1 MVSVYSRKTICE
13 EGIIMR
19 LEFIG
24 AAHEVTGSATLLTTE
39 KYRIL
44 VDYGLEQGN
53 NLYDNIDFPIA
64 PGDIDCVLLTHAHID
79 HSGRLPV
86 LVAQGFTGP
95 IYTTVPT
102 TRLCR
107 IMLLDSAHIQE
118 QEAEWKNR
126 KSKRAGA
133 GEVEPLYTTND
144 ANAAIQLLEGIEY
157 DKEREI
163 LPGVSICFRDAGHL
177 LGSASIE
184 VKVTEAGETKT
195 LLFSGDLG
203 NTERPLLRNYELPKP
218 ADYVVI
224 ESTYGGRKHAE
235 RRDYLGQLTRI
246 LQETFRRGGNVV
258 IPAFAVGRTQ
268 ELLYLIREIKE
279 RGLMDEFGDFQVWV
293 DSPLAVEATNI
304 YSMDMLSYCDEETA
318 ELLRDGVNPIR
329 FPGLRTSITSDDS
342 KWINADPTP
351 KVILSASGMCEAGR
365 IRHHLKHNLWRSEST
380 ILFVGYQAEGTLGN
394 ALLNGADTIKLFGEE
409 ITVKAQLEQ
418 MDGISGHSDEP
429 LLLNWLAA
437 LKDNPPVKVFVN
449 HGQDEVTD
457 LFAHTIEETFGWDAE
472 APYSGGIY
480 ELGDTVRCIE
490 KGVTE
495 HVPERTPR
503 QAAAKAS
510 AVFERLLM
518 AGRRL
523 MSVIEHNRGGANKD
537 LAKFADQID
546 ALSTKWDR

>member
-1 MVSVYSRKTICE
+1 MLIGAVWHT
-13 EGIIMR
+13 EGGEQMR
-19 LEFIG
+19 IEFIG
-24 AAHEVTGSATLLTTE
+24 AAHEVTGSATLLTTD
-39 KYRIL
+39 KYKIL

-53 NLYDNIDFPIA
+53 DIYDNIDFPVA
-64 PGDIDCVLLTHAHID
+64 PGEIDCVLLTHAHID

-86 LVAQGFTGP
+86 LVARGFSGP
-95 IYTTVPT
+95 IYTTTPT
-102 TRLCR
+102 ERLCR

-126 KSKRAGA
+126 KGKRAGS
-133 GEVEPLYTTND
+133 GVVEPLYTTND
-144 ANAAIQLLEGIEY
+144 ANAAISLLEGTEY
-157 DKEREI
+157 DTEREI

-184 VKVTEAGETKT
+184 VSVTEGGETRKIT
-195 LLFSGDLG
+195 FSGDLG
-203 NTERPLLRNYELPKP
+203 NVDRPLLRNYELPTP
-218 ADYVVI
+218 TDYVVI
-224 ESTYGGRKHAE
+224 ESTYGGRTHSE
-235 RRDYLGQLTRI
+235 RRDYLGQLTQI
-246 LQETFRRGGNVV
+246 IQSTFDQGGNVV

-268 ELLYLIREIKE
+268 ELLYLIREIKN
-279 RGLMDEFGDFQVWV
+279 RDLVKGYGDFQVWV

-318 ELLRDGVNPIR
+318 ELLREGVNPIR

-365 IRHHLKHNLWRSEST
+365 IRHHLKHNLWRAEST
-380 ILFVGYQAEGTLGN
+380 ILFVGYQAEGTLGS
-394 ALLNGADTIKLFGEE
+394 ALLSGVDTIKLFGEE
-409 ITVKAQLEQ
+409 ITVKARLEQ

-429 LLLNWLAA
+429 LLLGWLDA
-437 LKDNPPVKVFVN
+437 LKDNPPIKVFVN

-457 LFAHTIEETFGWDAE
+457 LFANTIRERYGWDAE

-480 ELGDTVRCIE
+480 ELGDTVRCLD
-490 KGVTE
+490 KGITTKA
-495 HVPERTPR
+495 PERTPR
-503 QAAAKAS
+503 QASAKAS

-523 MSVIEHNRGGANKD
+523 MAVIEHNRGGANKD
-537 LAKFADQID
+537 LGKFADQID
-546 ALSTKWDR
+546 ALSNKWDR